1 MAAVVEMRNINK
13 SFHGVKVLSDVSAV
27 VEKGEIHA
35 IVGENGAGK
44 STLMKIL
51 GGLYSKDS
59 GELLINGRSV
69 ELKSI
74 HDAIANGISVI
85 YQELNLM
92 PALTVAENI
101 FVSDMPGKM
110 GAVNYRELN
119 RKTQALIDSLSL
131 SLSIK
136 PGDYVSMLSVS
147 QRQMVEIL
155 KATCVFATNIPTL
168 GIVPATTITI
178 LGGAVCGLLNGLAIT
193 KLKIRTFVATL
204 AMGMI
209 IKGAALVY
217 TDGAK
222 AMIGRT
228 NNPEAKF
235 FSQNVSI
242 GSLQLQ
248 LTPLLMTLAVFL
260 TGYLA
265 YRYTRFGVYS
275 RCIGSNE
282 NSARTSGIPVDR
294 TIITIFML
302 TGITAYDVIVISDC
316 YAGGQTAA
324 DYTVK
329 LLGEK
334 TGSKKAAIIK
344 CEPSAVYA
352 IRRGQGYKAN
362 IEAAGFT
369 VVSELSG
376 HSKSEEGYTI
386 MQDVLASNPDIVAV
400 FAENDPMAVGAANAL
415 ADAGRKDIIVIGFN
429 GDGEALDA
437 MAAGTMQGTVAQ
449 DPFGMGSLT
458 ADLADKLVKGEKITF
473 DNEAEREIF
482 AAVKLLTPEG
492 K

>member
-1 MAAVVEMRNINK
+1 MVAVVEMRNINK

-131 SLSIK
+131 SIK
-136 PGDYVSMLSVS
+136 SGDYVSMLSVS

-155 KATCVFATNIPTL
+155 KAICVFATNIPTL

-222 AMIGRT
+222 TMISRT

-302 TGITAYDVIVISDC
+302 TGGTAYDVIVISDC
-316 YAGGQTAA
+316 YAGGQMAA

-362 IEAAGFT
+362 IEAAG
-369 VVSELSG
+369 
-376 HSKSEEGYTI
+376 
-386 MQDVLASNPDIVAV
+386 
-400 FAENDPMAVGAANAL
+400 
-415 ADAGRKDIIVIGFN
+415 
-429 GDGEALDA
+429 
-437 MAAGTMQGTVAQ
+437 TMQGTVAQ

-473 DNEAEREIF
+473 DNEAEREIY